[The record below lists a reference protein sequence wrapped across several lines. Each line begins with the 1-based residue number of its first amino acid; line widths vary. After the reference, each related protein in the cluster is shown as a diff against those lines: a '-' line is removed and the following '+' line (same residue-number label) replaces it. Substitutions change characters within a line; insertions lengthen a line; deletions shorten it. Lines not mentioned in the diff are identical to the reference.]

1 MPLNT
6 VQILLFS
13 LPSIT
18 LEDVI
23 KTLSTM
29 YCEGLADWKGK
40 EKELI
45 SLRNQQELFF
55 DTELKRYLSDRATQ
69 PGFLAKF
76 VQCCTGENYLPFSS
90 SEGAKFNILV
100 EFNLFEPEPCR
111 HPFFRTCTNTI
122 ILPGMGLYFGDY
134 SLFAQKIDKAIENSF
149 NQFNMQ

>member
-29 YCEGLADWKGK
+29 YCEGLADWNGK
-40 EKELI
+40 EEELI
-45 SLRNQQELFF
+45 SVRNQQELFF

-69 PGFLAKF
+69 PGFLAKL
-76 VQCCTGENYLPFSS
+76 VQCCNGENYLPFSS
-90 SEGAKFNILV
+90 SEGSEFKILF
-100 EFNLFEPEPCR
+100 EFNLFEPEP
-111 HPFFRTCTNTI
+111 
-122 ILPGMGLYFGDY
+122 
-134 SLFAQKIDKAIENSF
+134 
-149 NQFNMQ
+149 